1 MAARRALIIEDDAAI
16 RAGVADALRFHGY
29 AVDESDGRAGA
40 VELAL
45 RASYDLLLLDLV
57 LPGGDG
63 LDILREVHRLLPT
76 LPVIILSARGDES
89 DRIAG
94 LRLGADD
101 YLVKPFSV
109 KELIARIEAVLRR
122 SPERPRPAV
131 RVRFRGGVA
140 DTSTGEIQFDDGAA
154 RNLPAMEAELLRYL
168 SMNAGRIISRQEIL
182 ARVWHITA
190 KGMETRTVDMHIAR
204 LREKLRDR
212 SEEIIKTVRGKG
224 YSFAAE
230 PDSVDGGTRGSE

>member
-1 MAARRALIIEDDAAI
+1 MAVRRVLIIEDDAAI
-16 RAGVADALRFHGY
+16 RAGIADALQFHGY
-29 AVDESDGRAGA
+29 ALEESDGRAGA

-45 RASYDLLLLDLV
+45 RATYDLLLLDLV

-63 LDILREVHRLLPT
+63 LDILREVHRFLPT
-76 LPVIILSARGDES
+76 LPVIILSARGEEA

-109 KELIARIEAVLRR
+109 KELIARMEAVLRR
-122 SPERPRPAV
+122 SPERPRPAAQIH
-131 RVRFRGGVA
+131 FAGGVA
-140 DTSTGEIQFDDGAA
+140 IAATGEVQFADGTA
-154 RNLPAMEAELLRYL
+154 RSLSSMETELLRYL
-168 SMNAGRIISRQEIL
+168 SMNAGRVLSREEIL

-204 LREKLRDR
+204 LRDKLRDS
-212 SEEIIKTVRGKG
+212 SEEIIQTVRGKG
-224 YSFAAE
+224 YCFASHEDGAA
-230 PDSVDGGTRGSE
+230 DSQ